1 MTINKRERTIGIVA
15 GAVVGLLLLDQ
26 VLITP
31 LLARWTDADDK
42 IELATMDRNSA
53 EDLIFASER
62 ANGQWS
68 RMIGTQLHRDA
79 SEAES
84 QVLNSVREWAQEA
97 GMNLSSVKPERTE
110 KEKDFFKITFR
121 ATGSGGM
128 AQVGRFL
135 WRLETAPLPIRVSE
149 LTLRSRQEN
158 TDNLSVNLNVSTL
171 SIVPSAD
178 TPVQGSGPGGGGRA
192 MAPAGEAS
200 LARGGQS

>member
-42 IELATMDRNSA
+42 IELATMDRNAA

-97 GMNLSSVKPERTE
+97 GMTLSSVKPERTE

-121 ATGSGGM
+121 ATGGGGI

-135 WRLETAPLPIRVSE
+135 WRLETASVPVRVTDVTITSRKPGTDELGVQLGIATSYLAPETVDKLP
-149 LTLRSRQEN
+149 
-158 TDNLSVNLNVSTL
+158 
-171 SIVPSAD
+171 
-178 TPVQGSGPGGGGRA
+178 RA
-192 MAPAGEAS
+192 
-200 LARGGQS
+200 

>member
-42 IELATMDRNSA
+42 IELATLDRNSA

-135 WRLETAPLPIRVSE
+135 WRLETASVPVRVTDVTITSRKPGTDDLGVQLGIATSYLAPETVDKLPRATTGSVSRRVE
-149 LTLRSRQEN
+149 R
-158 TDNLSVNLNVSTL
+158 
-171 SIVPSAD
+171 
-178 TPVQGSGPGGGGRA
+178 
-192 MAPAGEAS
+192 
-200 LARGGQS
+200 

>member
-135 WRLETAPLPIRVSE
+135 WRLETASVPVRVTDVTITSRKPGTDELGVQLGIATSYLAPETVDKLPRATTGSVSRRVE
-149 LTLRSRQEN
+149 R
-158 TDNLSVNLNVSTL
+158 
-171 SIVPSAD
+171 
-178 TPVQGSGPGGGGRA
+178 
-192 MAPAGEAS
+192 
-200 LARGGQS
+200 